1 MTSFIVHFSV
11 DAFVFIQL
19 VINSAL
25 GFDTFLVMRHGV
37 KKPRVAMATG
47 EGAAQLQPCMP
58 KTIAGSDLGCY
69 FCNDVVAPGDVSKID
84 EQCLTCR
91 LHALHTWI
99 FHKQYM
105 ALHCAPRLRDLCFE
119 CC

>member
-47 EGAAQLQPCMP
+47 EEAAQLQPCMP

-84 EQCLTCR
+84 SNAGYVVC
-91 LHALHTWI
+91 
-99 FHKQYM
+99 M
-105 ALHCAPRLRDLCFE
+105 HCALGFCTINTVMYCTPRLRDL
-119 CC
+119 